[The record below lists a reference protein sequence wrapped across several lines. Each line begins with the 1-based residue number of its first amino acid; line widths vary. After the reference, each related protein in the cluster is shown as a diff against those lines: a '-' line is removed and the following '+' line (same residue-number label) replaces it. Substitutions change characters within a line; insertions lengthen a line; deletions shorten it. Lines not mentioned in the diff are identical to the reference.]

1 MKCPICKS
9 TLVDKNANARRVV
22 KGQKFTFKNIPAYV
36 CENELC
42 GQIIFDSLI
51 VEELDEAVTLLEPE
65 DLNKGIIEYDE
76 IRRRLAH
83 LQVH

>member
-9 TLVDKNANARRVV
+9 TLVEKTANARRVV

-51 VEELDEAVTLLEPE
+51 IEELDEAAAVLNQE
-65 DLNKGIIEYDE
+65 DLNKGIIGYEQFKE
-76 IRRRLAH
+76 RLAL
-83 LQVH
+83 LQVN

>member
-9 TLVDKNANARRVV
+9 TLVEKSANARRIV
-22 KGQKFTFKNIPAYV
+22 KGHKFTFKNIPALV

-51 VEELDEAVTLLEPE
+51 IEELDEAVATLEPE
-65 DLNKGIIEYDE
+65 DLLKGIITYEE
-76 IRRRLAH
+76 IKKRLAL
-83 LQVH
+83 LQMN